1 MSEEKDK
8 VPQDD
13 TNPEKRCEN
22 CAHYN
27 VQYPPPFCIDCRTGW
42 NDDYRKPD
50 FYKPNNAALR
60 IEKAARL

>member
-1 MSEEKDK
+1 MNEEKDN
-8 VPQDD
+8 VPQND
-13 TNPEKRCEN
+13 TKPVKRCEN

-42 NDDYRKPD
+42 NDDYTKPD

>member
-13 TNPEKRCEN
+13 TNSVKRCEN

>member
-8 VPQDD
+8 VPQND
-13 TNPEKRCEN
+13 TNPVKRCEN

>member
-1 MSEEKDK
+1 MSEEKYK

-13 TNPEKRCEN
+13 TTPVKRCEN